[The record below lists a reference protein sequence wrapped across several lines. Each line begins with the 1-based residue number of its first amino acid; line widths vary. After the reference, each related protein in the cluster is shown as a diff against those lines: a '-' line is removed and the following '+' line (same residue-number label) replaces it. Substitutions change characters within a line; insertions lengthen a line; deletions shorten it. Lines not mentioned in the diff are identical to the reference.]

1 MWKNEDHHHQSPLG
15 VAKPGWKKGL
25 QAENKVV
32 HPAMVVHLHQHWAS
46 VAEHVVHHW
55 EHRCLCLRVVVIMV
69 EL

>member
-1 MWKNEDHHHQSPLG
+1 MKIITIILHWGWRNLG
-15 VAKPGWKKGL
+15 GKKGL